1 MAEKQSEA
9 LDKLNRGI
17 QETKYAAQQQTIEL
31 AQGYFDDSTKT
42 LKQQIKEDRATLKDL
57 PDQIPGGREEVFQ
70 GMFQELM
77 DNFTAM
83 EKFIDDAQKNVSNL
97 DPEQIRRQGEVD
109 ATDAAR
115 RNARELGIDITEIE
129 GTGSDGRVT
138 VDDVKNFAEA
148 AEGGVAGEEGELNAS
163 DAARRQAEELGVDLS
178 QVEGTG
184 SEGRIIVSDVVEA
197 SEDAARRQA
206 EELGVDLSQVEGTG
220 PGGLVTVKDL
230 TSLGE
235 ESEDQATG
243 EAGQATEQV
252 QGAAGQAAGQAQEA
266 AGQATDQA
274 GQAAGQAQQ
283 VAGQATDQAGQVA
296 GQVQDAAGGVAQQA
310 QDTAGQVTDQAGQ
323 AAQAVQDT
331 VGGLTDGQQQGGQGG
346 GGPLGGV
353 TDQVGQAVQGVQD
366 TAGQAAG
373 QAQQAAGQATQQ
385 AQGVAGQVTEQ
396 ATGEDEEELKA
407 TNAARRRAQEL
418 GVDLSQVQGSGA
430 GGLITIRDVTGG

>member
-1 MAEKQSEA
+1 MAEKQTEA
-9 LDKLNRGI
+9 LEKLNRGI

-31 AQGYFDDSTKT
+31 AQGYLDDSTKT

-77 DNFTAM
+77 ENFTAM
-83 EKFIDDAQKNVSNL
+83 EECIDKAQKNVSDL

-115 RNARELGIDITEIE
+115 RDARELGIDITEIE

-148 AEGGVAGEEGELNAS
+148 VEGGVAGEEGELDAS
-163 DAARRQAEELGVDLS
+163 DAARREAEELGVDLS
-178 QVEGTG
+178 QVEGSG
-184 SEGRIIVSDVVEA
+184 SGGRIIVSDVVEA
-197 SEDAARRQA
+197 SKDEARREA
-206 EELGVDLSQVEGTG
+206 EELGVDLSQVEGSG
-220 PGGLVTVKDL
+220 PGGLVTVKDV

-243 EAGQATEQV
+243 Q
-252 QGAAGQAAGQAQEA
+252 AGQAAQGARDA
-266 AGQATDQA
+266 A

-283 VAGQATDQAGQVA
+283 VAGQVA
-296 GQVQDAAGGVAQQA
+296 GQAQDAAGGAAQQA

-323 AAQAVQDT
+323 AVQGVQDT
-331 VGGLTDGQQQGGQGG
+331 VGGLTGGGDEEGQGG

-353 TDQVGQAVQGVQD
+353 TDQVGQAAQGVQA
-366 TAGQAAG
+366 TAGQVAG
-373 QAQQAAGQATQQ
+373 QAQDAAGGAAQQAQDAAGQATQQ
-385 AQGVAGQVTEQ
+385 AEQ
-396 ATGEDEEELKA
+396 ATGGDGAEEPRA
-407 TNAARRRAQEL
+407 TNAARRKAEEL
-418 GVDLSQVQGSGA
+418 GVDLSRMQGSGA
-430 GGLITIRDVTGG
+430 GGLITIKDVTGS

>member
-77 DNFTAM
+77 ENFTAM
-83 EKFIDDAQKNVSNL
+83 EKFIDEAQKNIANL

-148 AEGGVAGEEGELNAS
+148 AEGGVAGEEGELYAS
-163 DAARRQAEELGVDLS
+163 DAARREAEELGVDLS

-197 SEDAARRQA
+197 SKDAARREA
-206 EELGVDLSQVEGTG
+206 EERGLDISQLEGEGSG
-220 PGGLVTVKDL
+220 PGGLVTVKDVM
-230 TSLGE
+230 SM
-235 ESEDQATG
+235 AG
-243 EAGQATEQV
+243 EAQEQADGGTEQATEEAPQGTAGDTAQQV
-252 QGAAGQAAGQAQEA
+252 QNAAGQAAGQAQETAQGAAQQVQEA

-274 GQAAGQAQQ
+274 GQA
-283 VAGQATDQAGQVA
+283 
-296 GQVQDAAGGVAQQA
+296 VQGA
-310 QDTAGQVTDQAGQ
+310 QDTAGQITDQATGI
-323 AAQAVQDT
+323 
-331 VGGLTDGQQQGGQGG
+331 
-346 GGPLGGV
+346 LGGV
-353 TDQVGQAVQGVQD
+353 TDQVGQAAQGVQG
-366 TAGQAAG
+366 TAEQAAG

-385 AQGVAGQVTEQ
+385 AQNAAGQVTEQ
-396 ATGEDEEELKA
+396 AAGEEEEPRV
-407 TNAARRRAQEL
+407 TNAARRKALMGR
-418 GVDLSQVQGSGA
+418 
-430 GGLITIRDVTGG
+430 